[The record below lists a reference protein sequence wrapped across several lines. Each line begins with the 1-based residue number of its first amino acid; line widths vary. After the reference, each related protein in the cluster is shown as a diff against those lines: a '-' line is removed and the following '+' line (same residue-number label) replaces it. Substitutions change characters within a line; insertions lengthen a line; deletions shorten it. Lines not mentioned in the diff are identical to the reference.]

1 NIFKRL
7 SQIKEGLPPGVELS
21 AIRDNSQT
29 IRTSA
34 SAVLEHLILGALLA
48 AAGVLLLLGHARR
61 TLIAALSLPLP
72 VIGTVGLMWMQSY
85 TLNNITLL
93 ALALAVGIVID
104 DAIVVLEN
112 IIRFMDEKK
121 MKPFPAAVLATK
133 EIGFAVMATSLSLMA
148 VFIPVAF
155 IGGIPGRF
163 LQSFGYTMAFSIG
176 VSLLVSFTLTP
187 MMSARM
193 LENHDKPSFLT
204 KLVDWFYRPIER
216 VYMSMLRFSLKR
228 RWVIMTLCGLVL
240 GS

>member
-104 DAIVVLEN
+104 DAMVVLEN
-112 IIRFMDEKK
+112 IIRFLDEKK

-133 EIGFAVMATSLSLMA
+133 EIGFAVLATTVSLIA

-163 LQSFGYTMAFSIG
+163 LQSFGYTMAFAVF
-176 VSLLVSFTLTP
+176 VSLIVSFSLTP

-193 LENHDKPSFLT
+193 LKGHEGPSALGR
-204 KLVDWFYRPIER
+204 LVDVFYRPIER
-216 VYMSMLRFSLKR
+216 AYLAILKFSLKR
-228 RWVIMTLCGLVL
+228 RWVIVV
-240 GS
+240 